1 MRRGILYVVSSIF
14 VFAAVN
20 AIVKWLAA
28 RYSVVEIIA
37 FRSSFALLPCLV
49 LIATHGGWRV
59 LRTHRLREHVSRA
72 ALQFV
77 SMSCIFTAFAMMP
90 LADAIAITFS
100 SPLFLT
106 VLSIP
111 LLGEQVRIHR
121 WSAVVVGFVGV
132 LIMLPP
138 SAGILHGGAVFALT
152 NAIMNAL
159 LTIAVRRMSV
169 TEASTALV
177 VYQTLVTGVIG
188 LALLPFFWTAPT
200 LFDIVLFAATGLLS
214 GIGQY
219 WWTQAYRFLPAAVAA
234 PFSYTS
240 MVWSLLLGFAIW
252 GDVPTRSVLYG
263 AVIVIA
269 SGLYILYRET
279 VRRVAKR
286 RWHRPGITDV
296 PGMRQAGCGGSLPLK
311 VRSLP

>member
-1 MRRGILYVVSSIF
+1 MTSFSMPAPTREEMRRGFAFVISSVL
-14 VFAAVN
+14 VFAVVN
-20 AIVKWLAA
+20 AIVKWLVV
-28 RYSVVEIIA
+28 RYSVVEIIC

-59 LRTHRLREHVSRA
+59 LRTHRLREHVTRA

-77 SMSCIFTAFAMMP
+77 SMMCIFTAFGMMP
-90 LADAIAITFS
+90 LADAVAITFS

-121 WSAVVVGFVGV
+121 WSAVVLGFVGV
-132 LIMLPP
+132 LIILPP
-138 SAGILHGGAVFALT
+138 GAGLLQGGAILALI
-152 NAIMNAL
+152 NATMNAF

-177 VYQTLVTGVIG
+177 FYQTLVTAVIA
-188 LALLPFFWTAPT
+188 LVLLPFFWVTPSLAD
-200 LFDIVLFAATGLLS
+200 LGLLAAAGLLS
-214 GIGQY
+214 GTAQY

-240 MVWSLLLGFAIW
+240 MVWSLILGYALW
-252 GDVPTRSVLYG
+252 GDIPTAPVLYG

-279 VRRVAKR
+279 VRRVPKPALSA
-286 RWHRPGITDV
+286 PG
-296 PGMRQAGCGGSLPLK
+296 SH
-311 VRSLP
+311 